1 MLRVTCYVLRVTCY
15 VLRVACYLLRVT
27 CNVLRDPVSSM
38 ASAVRQLLV
47 KEGEGGASNA
57 SKAFDYEW
65 ALEKCDV

>member
-1 MLRVTCYVLRVTCY
+1 M
-15 VLRVACYLLRVT
+15 
-27 CNVLRDPVSSM
+27 LRDPVSSM